1 MSLRQRLYAYL
12 AASHLLFLGL
22 TVLLLRTSPWL
33 MIGLEAVLLLSFALG
48 MRLMRRAL
56 EPLGYTRHFHDLLQD
71 QHYAARLQRS
81 ADKELNELVE
91 LFNTMLGRLYQE
103 RLQLGEQQGFLDRL
117 LEATP
122 SAVVVFDFDGR
133 ISLLNASAQ
142 KLLGLELDSAKGKPL
157 RAWLACDAPSTRRA
171 TEGTY
176 PTGYVPGGGAPHR
189 VDASNS
195 PERHPPP
202 KESAASSSPTLLAQ
216 LDALPLGE
224 SQLLTDADGRRYR
237 GQRGAFHDRGFARH
251 FLLIEELTEELES
264 SEKDT
269 YDKLIRV
276 LAHEVNNTVAA
287 TGSVLDSLLYY
298 QSQLTARD
306 GEDFGTAIVA
316 VKRRNASLGE
326 FIERFTRVV
335 KMPAPEPR
343 PNAVRDIMD
352 DILYLYREPCRA
364 RGIRIGW
371 SRCDAVPPVGLD
383 RHLIEQALLNVVK
396 NAMEAVEEAASVEKF
411 IEFALV
417 NEPGGVRL
425 SVIDSGNLLGKVPAR
440 QLFTPFFTTKKGG
453 QGIGLL
459 FVREVLNRHGFAYRL
474 AATGDG
480 TTGFDIWL
488 HAAAMPTVR
497 GTVRA
502 APTLGSKLA

>member
-1 MSLRQRLYAYL
+1 MSLRHRLYAYL
-12 AASHLLFLGL
+12 IATHLMFVAV

-33 MIGLEAVLLLSFALG
+33 MIALEAALLLSFMLG
-48 MRLMRRAL
+48 VRLMGRAL

-71 QHYAARLQRS
+71 QQYASRLQHS
-81 ADKELNELVE
+81 ADRELNQLVN

-103 RLQLGEQQGFLDRL
+103 RLRIGEQQGFLDRL

-122 SAVVVFDFDGR
+122 SAVIVFDFDGR
-133 ISLLNASAQ
+133 ISLFNASAQ
-142 KLLGLELDSAKGKPL
+142 ALLGLDDAKGKPL
-157 RAWLACDAPSTRRA
+157 RAWLAGGEPAARGRSPS
-171 TEGTY
+171 
-176 PTGYVPGGGAPHR
+176 
-189 VDASNS
+189 
-195 PERHPPP
+195 
-202 KESAASSSPTLLAQ
+202 LLAQ
-216 LDALPLGE
+216 LDLLPLGE
-224 SQLLTDADGRRYR
+224 GRLLTDADGRRYR
-237 GQRGAFHDRGFARH
+237 AQRGHFYDRGFARH

-264 SEKDT
+264 SERDT

-298 QSQLTARD
+298 RDQLTERD
-306 GEDFGTAIVA
+306 GEDFSTAIVA
-316 VKRRNASLGE
+316 VKRRNVSLGE

-335 KMPAPEPR
+335 KMPAPELR

-352 DILYLYREPCRA
+352 DILYLYREPCRG

-371 SRCDAVPPVGLD
+371 ARCDEAPAVALD

-396 NAMEAVEEAASVEKF
+396 NAMEAVEEAAAGERF

-417 NEPGGVRL
+417 NEADGVRL
-425 SVIDSGNLLGKVPAR
+425 SVTDSGDLLGKVPAR

-459 FVREVLNRHGFAYRL
+459 FVREVMNRHGFAYRL

-480 TTGFDIWL
+480 ATRFDIWFK
-488 HAAAMPTVR
+488 P
-497 GTVRA
+497 
-502 APTLGSKLA
+502 